1 MPYENLYAQTSVS
14 ETDFG
19 WAIPSCCAPVLAAL
33 ALTSPLVPQPG
44 VLARRDLQALV
55 KFQLNIPELPIVISF
70 IVSCSWLVHI
80 SGLLVF
86 QARTVYP

>member
-1 MPYENLYAQTSVS
+1 MLKLQPQRQTSA
-14 ETDFG
+14 G
-19 WAIPSCCAPVLAAL
+19 RHPVLALITQL
-33 ALTSPLVPQPG
+33 APQPW
-44 VLARRDLQALV
+44 VLARGDLQTV
-55 KFQLNIPELPIVISF
+55 VEFQLNIPELPIVISF